1 MRSFFFFF
9 FYLRDCVQADYYHVC
24 EYVFHF
30 LHLNT
35 QAVLIFNIEFDE
47 MV

>member
-1 MRSFFFFF
+1 MRS

-24 EYVFHF
+24 EYKFHF

-35 QAVLIFNIEFDE
+35 QAVLIFNIKFNE